1 MASWVN
7 ERPTTLAPSPG
18 ILSGFT
24 PSSNGTSISAA
35 VRLHAVNHKSP
46 IEAGSSSGGYTPIWR
61 AREAEVAMYI
71 SKNYEKSS
79 ICSTASRRLNIDFAL
94 KNTRV

>member
-18 ILSGFT
+18 ILISRWRCRRIVNDRRQYDST
-24 PSSNGTSISAA
+24 QSIIRAKSKREVPAA
-35 VRLHAVNHKSP
+35 DIHLYGGRGRLKLRCRP
-46 IEAGSSSGGYTPIWR
+46 QRTTR
-61 AREAEVAMYI
+61 
-71 SKNYEKSS
+71 KSS

>member
-7 ERPTTLAPSPG
+7 ERPTTLE
-18 ILSGFT
+18 SGFT

-35 VRLHAVNHKSP
+35 VRLHAVNHKSQ

-61 AREAEVAMYI
+61 ATTR
-71 SKNYEKSS
+71 KSS